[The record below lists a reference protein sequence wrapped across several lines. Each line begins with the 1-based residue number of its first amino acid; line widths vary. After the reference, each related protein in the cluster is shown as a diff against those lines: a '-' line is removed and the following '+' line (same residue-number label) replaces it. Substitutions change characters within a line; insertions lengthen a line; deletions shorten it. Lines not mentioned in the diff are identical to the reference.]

1 MALEFFKKSLVIA
14 SLIIMTLP
22 AVAGTLYRWMDETG
36 RVHISDKIPPEA
48 TQRGYDIINAQGR
61 VVKHV
66 AAPLTDEELAALE
79 ARRSQERE
87 ELRAKKEQ
95 ERKDR
100 ILTLTYGTVDEIEF
114 ARQERLS
121 LIEAQI
127 KLHEKRLREK
137 AEERKK
143 LNKKTQKFSDEDR
156 PVPEAWAKR
165 ERRVMEEEAALI
177 EMIRMGE
184 VQYQRLDERFM
195 NDINRFKYLQ
205 KQKAQGK

>member
-1 MALEFFKKSLVIA
+1 VALEYFKKSLVIT
-14 SLIIMTLP
+14 SLLMITLP
-22 AVAGTLYRWMDETG
+22 AVAGNLYRWMDETG

-48 TQRGYDIINAQGR
+48 TQRAYDIINAQGR

-66 AAPLTDEELAALE
+66 AAPLTEEELAVLE
-79 ARRSQERE
+79 ARRVQEQE
-87 ELRAKKEQ
+87 ALRAKKEQ

-114 ARQERLS
+114 ARQERLA

-137 AEERKK
+137 AAERNA
-143 LNKKTQKFSDEDR
+143 LNKKTQRYSDEDR
-156 PVPEAWAKR
+156 PVPEGLMKR
-165 ERRVMEEEAALI
+165 ERRVMEEEAALM

-184 VQYQRLDERFM
+184 IQYQNLNERFM
-195 NDINRFKYLQ
+195 SDINRFKYLQ
-205 KQKAQGK
+205 KQKAKPE